1 MLCASGGAI
10 SDQSKTLERAYSLR
24 YQSPNPAPVRP
35 AFFWAFEHLPRQETK
50 ARDKAKHLTWTLLF
64 WAITNADRMAP
75 APPSV
80 APESEEVKV
89 LADALNTV
97 KIQVVQ
103 MKRYLVSSLSAE
115 PK

>member
-1 MLCASGGAI
+1 
-10 SDQSKTLERAYSLR
+10 
-24 YQSPNPAPVRP
+24 
-35 AFFWAFEHLPRQETK
+35 
-50 ARDKAKHLTWTLLF
+50 
-64 WAITNADRMAP
+64 MAP

-80 APESEEVKV
+80 APGSGSGSEEIKV

-103 MKRYLVSSLSAE
+103 MKRYLASLSSAE

>member
-1 MLCASGGAI
+1 
-10 SDQSKTLERAYSLR
+10 
-24 YQSPNPAPVRP
+24 
-35 AFFWAFEHLPRQETK
+35 
-50 ARDKAKHLTWTLLF
+50 
-64 WAITNADRMAP
+64 MAP

-80 APESEEVKV
+80 APENDEVKV

-103 MKRYLVSSLSAE
+103 MKRYLVSSLSVE

>member
-1 MLCASGGAI
+1 
-10 SDQSKTLERAYSLR
+10 
-24 YQSPNPAPVRP
+24 
-35 AFFWAFEHLPRQETK
+35 
-50 ARDKAKHLTWTLLF
+50 
-64 WAITNADRMAP
+64 MAP

-80 APESEEVKV
+80 ASVNEEAKV

-103 MKRYLVSSLSAE
+103 MKRYLVSPSSAV